1 MRLFRAVAV
10 VLVIIVAALAYS
22 AWRLQGLSTRSAPT
36 ALERLVARSARRLAI
51 PSGAADLKNP
61 VAFSPEVWAESRAH
75 FADHC
80 ATCHAND
87 GSGRT
92 ELGQA
97 LYPRAPDMREA
108 DTQSQSDGQLYWII
122 ENGVRLT
129 GMPAWGRGGDDDL
142 DTWKLV
148 HFLRHLNE
156 LTPEQLA
163 VMESQNPKT
172 RAEFDEEREDEQY
185 LAGADVDEPERKHVH

>member
-1 MRLFRAVAV
+1 MRLSRVVATVAV
-10 VLVIIVAALAYS
+10 ILVAALAYS

-36 ALERLVARSARRLAI
+36 TLERLVARTARRLAI
-51 PSGAADLKNP
+51 PSGASRLKNP
-61 VAFSPEVWAESRAH
+61 VVFSADAWAEARTH

-87 GSGRT
+87 GSGKT

-97 LYPRAPDMREA
+97 LYPKAPDMRKA
-108 DTQSQSDGQLYWII
+108 DTQSLGDGQLYWII

-156 LTPEQLA
+156 LTAGQIAE
-163 VMESQNPKT
+163 MESQNPRT
-172 RAEFDEEREDEQY
+172 RAEFEEEREDERY
-185 LAGADVDEPERKHVH
+185 LAGENVGEGSHEHKH